1 MIKPLVVANWKMN
14 GTIEESLKLVT
25 ELRNK
30 IEDYTV
36 VEVAVAPPFTAL
48 YSVQVVLQ
56 ETPFKIAAQNMHWES
71 EGAYTGEISPV
82 FLKDVGC
89 TYVIIGHSERR
100 RYFGETDETV
110 NRKIQVAIASELIPI
125 FCIGETA
132 EERRS
137 GKMEAVLERQIK
149 KGLKELQMN
158 DLKELV
164 IAYEPVW
171 AIGTGETATTA
182 QVEQAHQFIRNFLAK
197 SYDAPTANGIRIL
210 YGGSVTP
217 DNAKALFQVKN
228 VDGLLVGGASL
239 SAEKFVKIVRSKE
252 E

>member
-1 MIKPLVVANWKMN
+1 MQTLAVANWKMN

-25 ELRNK
+25 ELKNK
-30 IEDYTV
+30 IEDFSL
-36 VEVAVAPPFTAL
+36 VEIAVAPPFTAL

-56 ETPFKIAAQNMHWES
+56 DTPFKLAAQNMHWES
-71 EGAYTGEISPV
+71 EGAYTGEISPA

-89 TYVIIGHSERR
+89 AYVIIGHSERR

-110 NRKIQVAIASELIPI
+110 NRKIQEAIASELIPI

-137 GKMEAVLERQIK
+137 GKMEMVLERQIK
-149 KGLKELQMN
+149 KGLRELHMP
-158 DLKELV
+158 DLKDLV

-182 QVEQAHQFIRNFLAK
+182 QIEQAHQFVRDLLAK
-197 SYDAPTANGIRIL
+197 GYDAPTANGVRLL

-217 DNAKALFQVKN
+217 ENSKTIFQVKN
-228 VDGLLVGGASL
+228 VDGVLVGSASL

-252 E
+252 

>member
-1 MIKPLVVANWKMN
+1 MQTLAVANWKMN

-25 ELRNK
+25 ELKNK
-30 IEDYTV
+30 IEDFSL
-36 VEVAVAPPFTAL
+36 VEIAVAPPFTAL

-56 ETPFKIAAQNMHWES
+56 DTPFKLAAQNMHWES
-71 EGAYTGEISPV
+71 EGAYTGEISPA

-89 TYVIIGHSERR
+89 AYVIIGHSERR

-110 NRKIQVAIASELIPI
+110 NRKIQEAIASELIPI

-137 GKMEAVLERQIK
+137 GKMEMVLERQIK
-149 KGLKELQMN
+149 KGLRELHMP
-158 DLKELV
+158 DLKDLV

-182 QVEQAHQFIRNFLAK
+182 QIEQAHQFVRDLLAK
-197 SYDAPTANGIRIL
+197 GYDAPTANGVR
-210 YGGSVTP
+210 
-217 DNAKALFQVKN
+217 
-228 VDGLLVGGASL
+228 LL
-239 SAEKFVKIVRSKE
+239 
-252 E
+252 